1 MLYNPLCFLYLWIK
15 IMRYG
20 EESQFGN
27 IYRPT
32 DENNRG
38 EGQRIAKKDESQLRS
53 MVIPERHQ
61 QSKPEQS

>member
-1 MLYNPLCFLYLWIK
+1 
-15 IMRYG
+15 MRYG